1 MKYEPADYNKDRYR
15 RPSIEQER
23 RSRRRR
29 TKRIIISLAS
39 LFLLMTIFESYILDL
54 GVPSPFTNNL
64 LVFALVNLNIIALVA
79 LVLVIL
85 RNLVKLY
92 FERKGK
98 IIGSKFRTKLV
109 IAFIGLALVPSIVLF
124 LVASGLITSSIE
136 TWFSLQVERSLEE
149 SMAVA
154 QTYYHSLERSTMMKA
169 EEIAK
174 DLAGRQILTKG
185 RYKELWPLLAS
196 SREQL
201 QVDALQVF
209 GMDGFNL
216 ASTQDADLKVRLLS
230 EEPSAEVLDKARKG
244 STMVIVESLTEKRG
258 DVIRAS
264 APILERKEGGKT
276 IGIVV
281 ATNYLPESLVKK
293 LRGITTAFDEY
304 KQIKVFKNP
313 IKANYI
319 ILFLLFTLLIVFCA
333 IWFGFYLARGITI
346 PIQELAEAT
355 HSIAQGNL
363 DFQIDVKA
371 DDEIG
376 ILVDSF
382 NRMTHDLKV
391 SKDDLEQAA
400 ENLKV
405 SNVELDRRRSYIET
419 ILQNIQTGVISLD
432 QNGEISTINVAAQ
445 QLLDLKEGEA
455 VGKPY
460 RETFSALGLEP
471 FTAGVAK
478 VEEDTRRHFSSQVQ
492 VTVGGQVLT
501 LIINVTALRDS
512 DNNTLGMLVVFED
525 LTELIK
531 AQRAAAWQEV
541 ARRIAHEIKNPLTPI
556 QLSAERVLKK
566 YRSKDKDLD
575 EIMEPCI
582 LTVIKEVKGL
592 KRLVDEFSRF
602 ARMPEA
608 QPVFNDIHRI
618 IEESIM
624 LYRTSH
630 RDLTIDQN
638 FASDVPT
645 IKVDS
650 EQMKRVFTNL
660 IENAVESMENGGR
673 IAISTSYDN
682 NLNAVRIEV
691 ADEGVGVPPEG
702 KDKLFLPYYS
712 TKQDGSGLGLAIVN
726 RIIADHSGYIRIED
740 NAPRGT
746 KIVIELPADV

>member
-1 MKYEPADYNKDRYR
+1 MKYEPATYNKERYR
-15 RPSIEQER
+15 KLSAEQER
-23 RSRRRR
+23 HNRRRR
-29 TKRIIISLAS
+29 TKRIIISLAC
-39 LFLLMTIFESYILDL
+39 LFLLMTVFESYVLDL

-79 LVLVIL
+79 LILVIL

-98 IIGSKFRTKLV
+98 IIGSKFKTKLV
-109 IAFIGLALVPSIVLF
+109 LAFIGLALVPSIVLF

-154 QTYYHSLERSTMMKA
+154 QTYYHSLERSTLLKA
-169 EEIAK
+169 QEVAK
-174 DLAGRQILTKG
+174 DLESRGGLQEGRQ
-185 RYKELWPLLAS
+185 RELWPLVSA
-196 SREQL
+196 SRERL

-209 GMDGFNL
+209 GMDGFNI
-216 ASTQDADLKVRLLS
+216 ASAQDADLKLQLLLG
-230 EEPSAEVLDKARKG
+230 EPSADLIDKARHG
-244 STMVIVESLTEKRG
+244 STLVVVSSLEEKQG

-264 APILERKEGGKT
+264 APVLIAGEGSKVVGV
-276 IGIVV
+276 VV
-281 ATNYLPESLVKK
+281 ATNYLPESLVNRLK
-293 LRGITTAFDEY
+293 GITTAFDEY

-319 ILFLLFTLLIVFCA
+319 ILFLLFTLLIIFCA

-382 NRMTHDLKV
+382 NRMTHDLRG
-391 SKDDLEQAA
+391 SKEDLEQAA
-400 ENLKV
+400 KNLRV

-419 ILQNIQTGVISLD
+419 ILQHIQTGVISLNQD
-432 QNGEISTINVAAQ
+432 GEITTINLAAQ
-445 QLLDLKEGEA
+445 RLLDIQEVSLGQ
-455 VGKPY
+455 PY
-460 RETFSALGLEP
+460 HDTFSALGLDP
-471 FTAGVAK
+471 FSSAVAK
-478 VEEDTRRHFSSQVQ
+478 VEEDVRRHVSSQVQ

-501 LIINVTALRDS
+501 LVINVTALRDS

-566 YRSKDKDLD
+566 YKSGDKDLD
-575 EIMEPCI
+575 DILEPCI
-582 LTVIKEVKGL
+582 QTVIQEVKGL

-608 QPVFNDIHRI
+608 QPVANDIHRI
-618 IEESIM
+618 IEESIT

-630 RDLTIDQN
+630 RGLTIDQN
-638 FASDVPT
+638 FGPDVPT

-660 IENAVESMENGGR
+660 IENAVESMDNGGR
-673 IAISTSYDN
+673 IAISTSYDT
-682 NLNAVRIEV
+682 NLKAVRIEV
-691 ADEGVGVPPEG
+691 ADEGVGVSPEE

-712 TKQDGSGLGLAIVN
+712 TKQEGSGLGLAIVN

-740 NAPRGT
+740 NVPHGT
-746 KIVIELPADV
+746 KIVIELPAEA